1 MTPPDTPR
9 SPTPASPVPVQPAQ
23 TSPAQMVSMNERDE
37 ALWQRQ
43 EAARL
48 GLGGDAADRLIA
60 QALAQ
65 PLPVGLPPD
74 FAAQVAREVAHQV
87 AHQVASEV
95 ALRRAPSP
103 AFEWT
108 LAGLAVALLALA
120 AGVVLHL
127 DPELATGV
135 TTALAAPAG
144 NGWLL
149 WLALALTAAAI
160 RPSPLRPPRYP

>member
-1 MTPPDTPR
+1 
-9 SPTPASPVPVQPAQ
+9 
-23 TSPAQMVSMNERDE
+23 MNERDE

-48 GLGGDAADRLIA
+48 GLGGDAADRQIA

-74 FAAQVAREVAHQV
+74 FAARLAREVALQ
-87 AHQVASEV
+87 
-95 ALRRAPSP
+95 RAPSP

-127 DPELATGV
+127 DPELATGA

-149 WLALALTAAAI
+149 WLAVALAAAAI
-160 RPSPLRPPRYP
+160 RPSPIRPPRHP

>member
-23 TSPAQMVSMNERDE
+23 TSPVQMASMNERDE
-37 ALWQRQ
+37 AIWQRQ

-74 FAAQVAREVAHQV
+74 FAARLAREVAHQV
-87 AHQVASEV
+87 ASAV
-95 ALRRAPSP
+95 ALQRAPSP

-135 TTALAAPAG
+135 TAALAAPAG

-149 WLALALTAAAI
+149 WLALALAAAAI
-160 RPSPLRPPRYP
+160 RPSPLRPPRHP

>member
-1 MTPPDTPR
+1 MTPRDTSR
-9 SPTPASPVPVQPAQ
+9 RPTPEPPAPVP
-23 TSPAQMVSMNERDE
+23 PAQMTSVQMPSMNERDE
-37 ALWQRQ
+37 AMWQRQ

-65 PLPVGLPPD
+65 PLPVGLPTD
-74 FAAQVAREVAHQV
+74 FAARLAREV

-108 LAGLAVALLALA
+108 LAGLAVALLSLA

-127 DPELATGV
+127 DPELATGA

-149 WLALALTAAAI
+149 WLAVALAAAAI